1 MSVELR
7 VHRDS
12 RGGDVRFGDDGS
24 ACIGGDQRRKEK
36 DPNHLE
42 DVASH
47 LYRSKLGSNLV

>member
-1 MSVELR
+1 MSSCAF
-7 VHRDS
+7 RDS

-47 LYRSKLGSNLV
+47 LDRSKLGSNLV